1 MFGGVKRAAS
11 RMRRGSSD
19 IIPRMRIELAC
30 LLTTAAAAVLAVC
43 PAAGAEPSFQEET
56 FHGRHAY
63 VLETDQVR
71 VSALRGAG
79 HWAEIRLKSDDP
91 KKSVNPMRIPH
102 FPTIEPWEYD
112 GAKHDKI
119 YGGGTNRWLQSGYM
133 GHLLNFPTFG
143 GPSEKEAQSGLG
155 NHGEA
160 LVVEWKKDA
169 AITSADAVQ
178 LVYSAYLPRTQ
189 YNVGRTLTL
198 LDGETVM
205 YVEEWVE
212 NLLAFGRPAH
222 WVQHATFGP
231 PFVEPGKNVL
241 DASATRGEVR
251 GPTSPNRML
260 ARGSIDWPWGTS
272 PEGRRVSLREM
283 QDRPKSGIYYAML
296 MDPDRER
303 NYFTMFHKDYN
314 VLIGYLWHTKDFPWL
329 GDWQENQ
336 GNGGL
341 PWNHQVVARGMEF
354 GTTPFGGP
362 MENVVSEGKLYGV
375 PLYRWI
381 DGREKATVRYVVFL
395 AEIPDGYEG
404 VQYVETKAGKI
415 VITERGTG
423 RSIVLDSSREW

>member
-1 MFGGVKRAAS
+1 
-11 RMRRGSSD
+11 
-19 IIPRMRIELAC
+19 
-30 LLTTAAAAVLAVC
+30 
-43 PAAGAEPSFQEET
+43 
-56 FHGRHAY
+56 
-63 VLETDQVR
+63 
-71 VSALRGAG
+71 
-79 HWAEIRLKSDDP
+79 
-91 KKSVNPMRIPH
+91 MRIPH

-178 LVYSAYLPRTQ
+178 LVYSAYLPKTQ

-198 LDGETVM
+198 IDGETVM

-251 GPTSPNRML
+251 SPTSPNRML

-283 QDRPKSGIYYAML
+283 RDRPKSGIYYAML

-329 GDWQENQ
+329 GDWQENK
-336 GNGGL
+336 GNGGFAVEPPGRRPRHGVRHDAFWRADGERRQRRQAL
-341 PWNHQVVARGMEF
+341 RRPAVSLDRRPRKGDGPLRGLSRRDSRRLRRGARCRDESRQDRHHGARRRAARSCSTAA
-354 GTTPFGGP
+354 GSG
-362 MENVVSEGKLYGV
+362 
-375 PLYRWI
+375 
-381 DGREKATVRYVVFL
+381 EK
-395 AEIPDGYEG
+395 P
-404 VQYVETKAGKI
+404 
-415 VITERGTG
+415 
-423 RSIVLDSSREW
+423 

>member
-1 MFGGVKRAAS
+1 
-11 RMRRGSSD
+11 
-19 IIPRMRIELAC
+19 
-30 LLTTAAAAVLAVC
+30 
-43 PAAGAEPSFQEET
+43 
-56 FHGRHAY
+56 
-63 VLETDQVR
+63 
-71 VSALRGAG
+71 
-79 HWAEIRLKSDDP
+79 
-91 KKSVNPMRIPH
+91 
-102 FPTIEPWEYD
+102 
-112 GAKHDKI
+112 
-119 YGGGTNRWLQSGYM
+119 
-133 GHLLNFPTFG
+133 
-143 GPSEKEAQSGLG
+143 
-155 NHGEA
+155 
-160 LVVEWKKDA
+160 
-169 AITSADAVQ
+169 
-178 LVYSAYLPRTQ
+178 
-189 YNVGRTLTL
+189 
-198 LDGETVM
+198 M

-231 PFVEPGKNVL
+231 PFIEPGKNVL

-251 GPTSPNRML
+251 SPTSPNRML

-329 GDWQENQ
+329 GDWQENK

-404 VQYVETKAGKI
+404 VQDVETKAGKI

>member
-1 MFGGVKRAAS
+1 MNDGW
-11 RMRRGSSD
+11 SD
-19 IIPRMRIELAC
+19 TIPRMRIDHKGY
-30 LLTTAAAAVLAVC
+30 LLTLAAIAAVGLF
-43 PAAGAEPSFQEET
+43 PALRAAPIFTEEM
-56 FHGRHAY
+56 FHGRQAY
-63 VLETDQVR
+63 VLQTDRMR

-79 HWAEIRLKSDDP
+79 HLAEIRLKSDDP
-91 KKSVNPMRIPH
+91 KRSVNPMRIPH

-112 GAKHDKI
+112 GAKHDRI

-143 GPSEKEAQSGLG
+143 GPSKKEADHGLG

-169 AITSADAVQ
+169 AVANADAVR
-178 LVYSAYLPRTQ
+178 LVYSAHLPKTH
-189 YNVGRTLTL
+189 YNVGRSLTL
-198 LDGETVM
+198 IEGETVL

-231 PFVEPGKNVL
+231 PFVEPAKNVL
-241 DASATRGEVR
+241 DASATKGEVR
-251 GPTSPNRML
+251 GRAQPNRML
-260 ARGSIDWPWGTS
+260 ATGPIEWPWGTS

-283 QDRPKSGIYYAML
+283 QNRPQSGIYYAML
-296 MDPDRER
+296 LDPDRER
-303 NYFTMFHKDYN
+303 SFFTMFHKDYN

-329 GDWQENQ
+329 GDWQENR

-362 MENVVSEGKLYGV
+362 MERVVDEGKLFGV
-375 PLYRWI
+375 PQYRWI
-381 DGREKATVRYVVFL
+381 DARERVTARYAVFL
-395 AEIPDGYEG
+395 AEIPEGYQG
-404 VQYVETKAGKI
+404 VEDVTVRAGQI
-415 VITERGTG
+415 VITERETG
-423 RSIVLDSSREW
+423 RAIVLDSSVEW

>member
-1 MFGGVKRAAS
+1 MALVVVPVLLASVARA
-11 RMRRGSSD
+11 G
-19 IIPRMRIELAC
+19 
-30 LLTTAAAAVLAVC
+30 
-43 PAAGAEPSFQEET
+43 EPTFKEET
-56 FHGRHAY
+56 FQGRHAY
-63 VLETDQVR
+63 VLETDQMR

-102 FPTIEPWEYD
+102 FPTIDPWEYD
-112 GAKHDKI
+112 AAKHDKV

-143 GPSEKEAQSGLG
+143 APSGAEAKNGLG

-160 LVVEWKKDA
+160 VVVEWKKDA
-169 AITSADAVQ
+169 ALASNDLVQ

-189 YNVGRTLTL
+189 YNVGRTLTIPAN
-198 LDGETVM
+198 ETVM

-231 PFVEPGKNVL
+231 PFVEPGKTVL

-251 GPTSPNRML
+251 GQARPNRML
-260 ARGSIDWPWGTS
+260 DSGPVEWPWGNT
-272 PEGRRVSLREM
+272 PEGERVSLREM

-303 NYFTMFHKDYN
+303 NYFTMYHKDYN
-314 VLIGYLWHTKDFPWL
+314 VVIGYIWHTKDFPWL
-329 GDWQENQ
+329 GDWQENK

-341 PWNHQVVARGMEF
+341 PWENKVVARGMEF

-362 MENVVSEGKLYGV
+362 MENVVKEGTLYGV

-381 DGREKATVRYVVFL
+381 GGREKATARYVVFL
-395 AEIPDGYEG
+395 AEIPDGYQG
-404 VQYVETKAGKI
+404 VQNVEALDGKI
-415 VITERGTG
+415 LITERDTG
-423 RSIVLDSSREW
+423 RVISLKSERKW